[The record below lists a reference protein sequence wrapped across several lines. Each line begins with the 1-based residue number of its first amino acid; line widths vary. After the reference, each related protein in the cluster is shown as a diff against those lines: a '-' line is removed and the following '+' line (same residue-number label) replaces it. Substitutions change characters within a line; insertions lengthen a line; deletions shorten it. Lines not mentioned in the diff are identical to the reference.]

1 MVKTYN
7 CSFNRNMYLW
17 WCSNGYKKRLQS
29 FIGRYF
35 YCAFLGS
42 SLGIDS
48 NVHAGVGKF
57 GCNWLEWWKGIWQQI
72 FENCQIPKSPPYA
85 LPPPPARQLNID
97 GCISLICRIWFLVI
111 LLDMKRMLKGISMK
125 SLIKKSRYWILVYGK
140 SKNFENTVICM
151 KLSTLASSSFLYVLW
166 LERNAG
172 KVYYNFYQTFLLM
185 YFVSSVI
192 LQCVA
197 VNYSI
202 QAFKTT
208 NVSVCVCCG
217 LILSLV

>member
-1 MVKTYN
+1 MCMPGWGNLVAVDWN
-7 CSFNRNMYLW
+7 D
-17 WCSNGYKKRLQS
+17 
-29 FIGRYF
+29 GREF
-35 YCAFLGS
+35 
-42 SLGIDS
+42 D
-48 NVHAGVGKF
+48 GKF
-57 GCNWLEWWKGIWQQI
+57 LKN
-72 FENCQIPKSPPYA
+72 FKSPNPHPMPC
-85 LPPPPARQLNID
+85 LTPPTPPPPPPPRQLNID
-97 GCISLICRIWFLVI
+97 RCISLICRIWFLVI

-125 SLIKKSRYWILVYGK
+125 FLIKKSRYWILVYGK

-151 KLSTLASSSFLYVLW
+151 KMSTLASSSFLYVCSL
-166 LERNAG
+166 RNAG
-172 KVYYNFYQTFLLM
+172 KVYYNFYKTFLLM